1 MAAVLCPAQENR
13 IPFADPYI
21 LEADGIYYMYGTSYD
36 DGIGVVMS
44 TDLKN
49 WTVPGG
55 TERHVALSKDD
66 SYGNFWFS
74 DRSVRKSMFRCWR
87 KKALTTV
94 CSSTMT
100 ELLTYSGSGSGTAM
114 KSGLPSSK
122 MTS

>member
-1 MAAVLCPAQENR
+1 MAAVLCSAQENR

-55 TERHVALSKDD
+55 TERHVALSCAGPKACTGWDIMPC
-66 SYGNFWFS
+66 SRIIMAGTES
-74 DRSVRKSMFRCWR
+74 RSILIFPIRKSTR
-87 KKALTTV
+87 
-94 CSSTMT
+94 
-100 ELLTYSGSGSGTAM
+100 G
-114 KSGLPSSK
+114 
-122 MTS
+122 